1 MTLSLLL
8 LVFAFFFG
16 SIPWG
21 YIIGKLKGVDLRKV
35 GSGNI
40 GATNVLRIIGKKEA
54 LITLLLDISKGV
66 IPVLV
71 VKMLPSYGDN
81 LLLMGLVGIFS
92 ILGHCYTPFL
102 KFKGGKG
109 VATSIGVLLAYMPLA
124 GLITILIW
132 IITFKISKISSV
144 GALISFALLPV
155 NAYLL
160 NYSEEVKLF
169 AFLFTAIIYL
179 RHIQNIKRLL
189 KGTESK
195 IGEKNEKGCDTT

>member
-102 KFKGGKG
+102 RFKGGKG

-155 NAYLL
+155 NVYLL
-160 NYSEEVKLF
+160 NYPEEVKLF

>member
-1 MTLSLLL
+1 MILILFL
-8 LVFAFFFG
+8 FAFFFG

-21 YIIGKLKGVDLRKV
+21 YIIGKLKGIDLRQV

-40 GATNVLRIIGKKEA
+40 GTTNVLRAIGKKEA

-71 VKMLPSYGDN
+71 VKMIPSYGDN
-81 LLLMGLVGIFS
+81 LFLIGLTGVFS

-109 VATSIGVLLAYMPLA
+109 VATAIGVLLAYMPLA

-132 IITFKISKISSV
+132 IITFKISKISSLS
-144 GALISFALLPV
+144 ALISFALLPINV
-155 NAYLL
+155 YLL
-160 NYSEEVKLF
+160 NYPEEIKLF
-169 AFLFTAIIYL
+169 AFLFTAVIYL

-189 KGTESK
+189 TGSELK
-195 IGEKNEKGCDTT
+195 IGDKK